1 MFEQFPYTNF
11 HELNLDWI
19 IDQLRRTMESAV
31 LSVNGQTGDVVLYQS
46 ENVVFP
52 DVASPQWRMVRTAD
66 GHIAGVMFQNGL
78 MYVKTK
84 TAWEEIDGTGGG
96 SGGGSKGRLLGT
108 YSTDEDVNAMEID
121 ISGFGEYDY
130 LVFRLNIEL
139 ATANWIYLWANGS
152 NTNKYLTNVKT
163 HNEDIP
169 YVKYPSGWAAVMTD
183 STGTGVYMSVNK
195 ADSLSFVPYSTS
207 SVIRAG
213 SFIELYGYQALPER
227 DED

>member
-1 MFEQFPYTNF
+1 MLLKREPVGVDGKN
-11 HELNLDWI
+11 
-19 IDQLRRTMESAV
+19 RTIYDIVADSPADLE
-31 LSVNGQTGDVVLYQS
+31 GQDAGAGSIAL
-46 ENVVFP
+46 
-52 DVASPQWRMVRTAD
+52 VRQ
-66 GHIAGVMFQNGL
+66 GENGL

-84 TAWEEIDGTGGG
+84 TAWEEIDGTGG

-169 YVKYPSGWAAVMTD
+169 YMKYPGGWAAVMTD
-183 STGTGVYMSVNK
+183 STGTGVYLAANK
-195 ADSLSFVPYSTS
+195 ANSLSFVPYSTS
-207 SVIRAG
+207 AVIKSG